1 VRLLTRQT
9 ALGVAL
15 VAAMTGALTG
25 TALAD
30 VSPSPTTA
38 SAAPSGV
45 SPSPSAPTPTP
56 LPSTDLT
63 APDHGTRPSASP
75 LIPVVGGPTTT
86 ALPTGSGSPSP
97 TVTFVPSQPSD
108 GVGLLTGQVDQYLAL
123 SAQREVAAVA
133 ADKAAAALASAQ
145 AIVVALQ
152 TDQVRLAVS
161 SDAARSIVTSTQAN
175 TDDVAAQLYQQGD
188 GGLGAIATI
197 VTSGPD
203 FLSSLSNVTYM
214 HDVANGA
221 VMDSLTARAELDQ
234 AVAQESELGPRL
246 AAARAAEVKAG
257 TANDAAQ
264 AALAAIDA
272 QLTALDVTPPQVA
285 VGPDG
290 CPTADIATTLR
301 GGAQAFGAAA
311 LCRKAVAQAAT
322 PQAALAITWAFQHL
336 GASYACGGSGRL
348 LPFRADCSSFVSRAY
363 HEGAGLATAGQG
375 WAPSTRNMVPWDG
388 VALDPH
394 YAYVAPTGLRP
405 GDLVLYDTCP
415 QGGCA
420 YKHVVMY
427 LGSPDGGKTFW
438 MIHTNACGDVA
449 KVEPFWGF
457 PTSGHPFLVARRVVA
472 QPGETVTIPTAA
484 QAVATRAATRVTAT
498 RALITSK
505 RIG

>member
-1 VRLLTRQT
+1 MRHLTRQT
-9 ALGVAL
+9 VLTVAL
-15 VAAMTGALTG
+15 VAAMAGALTG

-30 VSPSPTTA
+30 VTATPTPATASPSGVTESPSPL
-38 SAAPSGV
+38 APS
-45 SPSPSAPTPTP
+45 PTP
-56 LPSTDLT
+56 SIDLT
-63 APDHGTRPSASP
+63 APNHGARPSGSP
-75 LIPVVGGPTTT
+75 AIPVVGDPTTSG
-86 ALPTGSGSPSP
+86 LPTGSASP
-97 TVTFVPSQPSD
+97 TPTATYVPSQPSD
-108 GVGLLTGQVDQYLAL
+108 GVGLLTGQVDEYLAL
-123 SAQREVAAVA
+123 SAQREVAATA
-133 ADKAAAALASAQ
+133 ADKAAATLASAQ

-152 TDQVRLAVS
+152 TDQVRLAMS

-175 TDDVAAQLYQQGD
+175 TDDVAAQMYQQGD

-221 VMDSLTARAELDQ
+221 VMDSLTARAELDL

-246 AAARAAEVKAG
+246 LAARAAEAKAV
-257 TANDAAQ
+257 TANDAAR
-264 AALAAIDA
+264 ATLAAIDA

-301 GGAQAFGAAA
+301 GGAQAIGAAA

-363 HEGAGLATAGQG
+363 HEGAGLTTAGQG

-394 YAYVAPTGLRP
+394 YSYVAPVNLRP

-415 QGGCA
+415 QGGCP

-427 LGSPDGGKTFW
+427 LGSPDAGKTFW
-438 MIHTNACGDVA
+438 MIHTNSCGDVA

-472 QPGETVTIPTAA
+472 EPGETVTIPTAA
-484 QAVATRAATRVTAT
+484 QAAAGRAAMTAVAG
-498 RALITSK
+498 RALITTK
-505 RIG
+505 RLG